1 LALLF
6 SLFHSRLTDNEVRAF
21 RRWSL
26 STPIDKMPHPGN
38 WPPPRSSSGAFD
50 SNVPWAKYRH
60 QARDETM
67 VYPSHHGKNGGELL
81 DKVKELC
88 QGDLT
93 ESELLELDAAF
104 AEQQRMRDEAAA
116 GDENETEN
124 ERVKLRRESESGG
137 ESNEPEEP
145 WRRRVRDFLRDRHQ
159 ALQSL
164 HTAIMSQGLRWVVD
178 IDIVKYFDSISHS
191 QLRDILDALAKT
203 ISAKCFADTIACH
216 ATPHRAAW
224 VGGSARRH
232 RWQVTR
238 VWGFPTF
245 PASRWKRPRAIA
257 PHPASHP
264 GSLSWGELDQLHPE
278 IARIRMA

>member
-1 LALLF
+1 
-6 SLFHSRLTDNEVRAF
+6 
-21 RRWSL
+21 
-26 STPIDKMPHPGN
+26 MPHPGN

-178 IDIVKYFDSISHS
+178 IDIVKYFEFDPTLTTPRHS
-191 QLRDILDALAKT
+191 
-203 ISAKCFADTIACH
+203 
-216 ATPHRAAW
+216 
-224 VGGSARRH
+224 
-232 RWQVTR
+232 
-238 VWGFPTF
+238 
-245 PASRWKRPRAIA
+245 
-257 PHPASHP
+257 
-264 GSLSWGELDQLHPE
+264 
-278 IARIRMA
+278 